1 MKHVT
6 SKTKTHLINR
16 KHGIECS
23 WMVAAEYRL
32 QVVVGSVPLQS
43 PHMPP
48 LESRVC
54 ASGAAVPGAA
64 GARTEKRN
72 PTISRT
78 WPPQAAQVSA
88 GEKASRLK
96 TGTDL
101 PSSSLLPPQDRCQQE
116 I

>member
-1 MKHVT
+1 
-6 SKTKTHLINR
+6 
-16 KHGIECS
+16 
-23 WMVAAEYRL
+23 MVAAEYRL

-54 ASGAAVPGAA
+54 ASGAVPGAAGAA

-78 WPPQAAQVSA
+78 WPPQPAQVSA

-96 TGTDL
+96 TGTD
-101 PSSSLLPPQDRCQQE
+101 
-116 I
+116 

>member
-1 MKHVT
+1 
-6 SKTKTHLINR
+6 
-16 KHGIECS
+16 
-23 WMVAAEYRL
+23 MVAVEYRL